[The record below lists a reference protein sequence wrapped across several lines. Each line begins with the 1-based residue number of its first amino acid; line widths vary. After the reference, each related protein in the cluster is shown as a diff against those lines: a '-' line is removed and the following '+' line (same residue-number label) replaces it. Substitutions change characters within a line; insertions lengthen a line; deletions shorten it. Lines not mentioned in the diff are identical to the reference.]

1 MKVLFDTSVLV
12 AALVTDLKN
21 HEASQECLLQ
31 YTTSPNEGFCTSH
44 ALAECYATLTV
55 LPLKRR
61 IQPTESA
68 TLISDSLANRLKVLE
83 SKNSTYL
90 ESIQR
95 VSRLG
100 LISGIV
106 YDALHLVSA
115 ELASCERLY
124 TYNLRHFHSLNPKGI
139 TISAP

>member
-21 HEASQECLLQ
+21 HEASQGCLLQ
-31 YTTSPNEGFCTSH
+31 YTTYPHEGYCTAH

-61 IQPTESA
+61 IQTTEA
-68 TLISDSLANRLKVLE
+68 AMLISESLAKRLSVIETKSNLYSE
-83 SKNSTYL
+83 A
-90 ESIQR
+90 IQR

-106 YDALHLVSA
+106 YDALHLISA
-115 ELASCERLY
+115 ESSGCDRLY
-124 TYNLRHFHSLNPKGI
+124 TYNLRHFHALCPIDIS
-139 TISAP
+139 ISAP

>member
-21 HEASQECLLQ
+21 HEVSQDCLLQ

-61 IQPTESA
+61 IQPTEAA
-68 TLISDSLANRLKVLE
+68 TLISESLLSQLNVLE
-83 SKNSTYL
+83 IQSNLYP
-90 ESIQR
+90 EAIQR

-100 LISGIV
+100 LVSGIV
-106 YDALHLVSA
+106 YDAIHLITA
-115 ELASCERLY
+115 ESTGCERLY
-124 TYNLRHFHSLNPKGI
+124 TYNLRHFHTLNPQQI
-139 TISAP
+139 EISAP

>member
-21 HEASQECLLQ
+21 HEASQDCLLQ
-31 YTTSPNEGFCTSH
+31 YTTSPHEGYCTAH

-61 IQPTESA
+61 IQPTEVA
-68 TLISDSLANRLKVLE
+68 MLISESLTNRLTVLE
-83 SKNSTYL
+83 TKSDFYSEAIL
-90 ESIQR
+90 R

-106 YDALHLVSA
+106 YDALYLVSA
-115 ELASCERLY
+115 EKSGCDRLY
-124 TYNLRHFHSLNPKGI
+124 TYNLRHFHSLNPNGI
-139 TISAP
+139 SITAP